1 MDKTLIDLIKY
12 RRAVGLAR
20 SQDGETIV
28 FSQHGVADLIDLLSS
43 RPQFLRQAS
52 VADTVVG
59 RGAALL
65 MVKGGVAEVYAQII
79 SNGALLVL
87 RHAGISIEYGETTPY
102 IRNRRGDGQC
112 PVEKITSGT
121 DNADEAFE
129 LIKTFLNS
137 KKQ

>member
-1 MDKTLIDLIKY
+1 MDKTLIDIIKN
-12 RRAVGLAR
+12 RHALGLAR

-28 FSQHGVADLIDLLSS
+28 FRQHGVADLFNLLSN
-43 RPQFLRQAS
+43 RPLFLQQAT

-65 MVKGGVAEVYAQII
+65 MVKGGVAEVYAQIV
-79 SNGALLVL
+79 SSGALLVL
-87 RHAGISIEYGETTPY
+87 RHAGINIEYGEITPY
-102 IRNRRGDGQC
+102 IKNRRGDGQC
-112 PVEKITSGT
+112 PVEIITSVT
-121 DNADEAFE
+121 DSCDKAFE